1 MMEIKA
7 QLIKPYIEEQRLD
20 FIVEYN
26 HKQGLVIEEVE
37 EALLALDFTDEEKFE
52 QEQQRIAMLSLT
64 RCYLH

>member
-1 MMEIKA
+1 MEIKA
-7 QLIKPYIEEQRLD
+7 QLNKPYTEEQRLD

-52 QEQQRIAMLSLT
+52 QEKKYRVRPL
-64 RCYLH
+64 